1 MFMTSHPKVHT
12 ELRGGDGD
20 HAGGVGSGVSV
31 RILLAEDDEQMLQ
44 VLCQGLG
51 EEGFVVEAV
60 TTGREALAAALSS
73 EFDVISLDVMI
84 PEPDGITV
92 SRELRRHHVATPV
105 LLLTARD
112 ALADRVRGLNA
123 GADDYLV
130 KPFAFEELVA
140 RIRALARRHLA
151 QRSSVIELGDV
162 VLDTNA
168 QEVRVAGQRLRLTAK
183 ELRILEYLILNA
195 GRLLSRS
202 QIADHTWGYDF
213 SSESNL
219 VDVYVARLRRKLES
233 AGVER
238 PIETVRNG
246 GYRFRRN
253 PRCKASSSAPASG

>member
-1 MFMTSHPKVHT
+1 MLFTGQPAVHT
-12 ELRGGDGD
+12 GLRGGEHFRADGD
-20 HAGGVGSGVSV
+20 DKGVGV

-44 VLCQGLG
+44 VLRQGLG
-51 EEGFVVEAV
+51 EEGIDVEAV
-60 TTGREALAAALSS
+60 TTGEEALAAALSS

-84 PEPDGITV
+84 PEPDGIAV
-92 SRELRRHHVATPV
+92 CAELRRHRVATPV

-162 VLDTNA
+162 VLDTTA
-168 QEVRVAGQRLRLTAK
+168 QEVRVAGQRLKLTAK

-213 SSESNL
+213 TSESNL

-253 PRCKASSSAPASG
+253 PRCKTSSSAPASG